1 MKGGDIRQAMA
12 NAYIMMDD
20 PRYSSVQ
27 EVDPSKLSTTQKT
40 VNVDR
45 VQEYMSNPGTTANVS
60 GGGVGNDVIVASV
73 NGKMGIIDGNHRAAA
88 ALLAGRTLTARVVDM
103 DRAFKDMGHIPG
115 KKADSI
121 GHFLYQLRDGADKMA
136 KAAPRKTRRVPM
148 THRTRAVRRG
158 ESRLT
163 AELTGV
169 LHRIGEEAASAAV
182 RHLDLGKAGPDDARR
197 ASEVAAI
204 AVQGVD
210 WTLLVDPT
218 EAQLAAVTRDGA
230 MRALLALGV
239 TDKGITDQV
248 FQTAADW
255 ARERAAELVG
265 MRYNAAGDLVENPDA
280 EMAITDTARDAI
292 RGAVADAIE
301 QGQSAADLRSA
312 VEDLGD
318 FSAER
323 AGMIARTEIIRAN
336 NQGHLAAFKASD
348 AVKMK
353 EWSTAEDGDV
363 CDECEGNEDQ
373 GPIGLDADFDSG
385 DDAAPAHPNCRCT
398 IVAVVDDGE

>member
-169 LHRIGEEAASAAV
+169 LHRIGEE
-182 RHLDLGKAGPDDARR
+182 
-197 ASEVAAI
+197 
-204 AVQGVD
+204 
-210 WTLLVDPT
+210 
-218 EAQLAAVTRDGA
+218 
-230 MRALLALGV
+230 
-239 TDKGITDQV
+239 
-248 FQTAADW
+248 
-255 ARERAAELVG
+255 VG